1 MTCFTDNQERT
12 WSLSVNVNTLR
23 RVKALCGVMLTDL
36 VVLEPGKKPTMELL
50 ERLANDPVL
59 LVDVI
64 YAAIKPEADA
74 RGISDESFGAAM
86 VGDVLETA
94 VTALLEE
101 VIAFFPS
108 AKRMVLKR
116 LLDVSL
122 RFTQQQRK
130 ELERLMETPNLE
142 SELLKVL
149 EKA

>member
-59 LVDVI
+59 LVDVL
-64 YAAIKPEADA
+64 YATIKPEADA

-130 ELERLMETPNLE
+130 EVERLMETPNLE

>member
-59 LVDVI
+59 LVDVL
-64 YAAIKPEADA
+64 YATIKPEADA

>member
-12 WSLSVNVNTLR
+12 WSLSVNVNILR

-59 LVDVI
+59 LVDVL
-64 YAAIKPEADA
+64 YATIKPEADA

>member
-59 LVDVI
+59 LVDVL
-64 YAAIKPEADA
+64 YAAIKPEADV

>member
-59 LVDVI
+59 LVDVL

-74 RGISDESFGAAM
+74 RGISDELFGAAM

>member
-59 LVDVI
+59 LVDVL
-64 YAAIKPEADA
+64 YATIKPEADA

-101 VIAFFPS
+101 VIVFFPS